1 MKKITYYIIDD
12 NIAIVKSLEKII
24 KLRELGNVCGCCT
37 DPEEALEEI
46 LEERPDIVLVDLLMG
61 GMDGITLMDRV
72 KERIPE
78 ISFVMVSKVTDKEM
92 VQQAYTAGV
101 EFFIHKPVNLVE
113 VETVLRNVADR
124 IKMREVMGSLQDIF
138 QERIALGKRAVVLK
152 QRFRIKR
159 TDLADRVIE
168 KIPPQIRRIFHEREM
183 FRRKNNRAEMTGQR
197 REAAPFDAVD
207 LNLFFSL
214 GETEQNVVFP
224 APALERK
231 THRDPFLRQSERQI
245 IAVFCAAERFFPRKQ
260 PDRFDQV
267 GFAESV
273 RAAND
278 IDPFAR
284 TEFRHGEVA
293 KMDGAQRLNSH
304 LFKIFSPSNT
314 ITPTP

>member
-138 QERIALGKRAVVLK
+138 QEQPSPAPRTKPADTTSVETLLGMLGMLGEKGVQDIRCLYRMMQQEGGSFHK
-152 QRFRIKR
+152 
-159 TDLADRVIE
+159 DLLARVAE
-168 KIPPQIRRIFHEREM
+168 EEEDTVKNVEPRIRRAI
-183 FRRKNNRAEMTGQR
+183 RKGLAN
-197 REAAPFDAVD
+197 
-207 LNLFFSL
+207 
-214 GETEQNVVFP
+214 
-224 APALERK
+224 
-231 THRDPFLRQSERQI
+231 
-245 IAVFCAAERFFPRKQ
+245 AAEAGLDDYGSELFTVYAGYVFDFKTLKDEMNYARGKAHSGGRVSISRFMEGLELYRK
-260 PDRFDQV
+260 
-267 GFAESV
+267 S
-273 RAAND
+273 
-278 IDPFAR
+278 
-284 TEFRHGEVA
+284 
-293 KMDGAQRLNSH
+293 L
-304 LFKIFSPSNT
+304 
-314 ITPTP
+314 